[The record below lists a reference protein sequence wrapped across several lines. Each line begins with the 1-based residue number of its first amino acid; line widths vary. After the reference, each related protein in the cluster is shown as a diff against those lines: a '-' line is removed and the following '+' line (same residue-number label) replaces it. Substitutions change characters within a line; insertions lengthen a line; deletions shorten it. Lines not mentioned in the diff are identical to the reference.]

1 MRSFEIASDLAASP
15 EAVWQ
20 RVVTPA
26 GINDELLP
34 LMRMTMPRHLRG
46 ATIDQ
51 IPLRQRIGRCWLLL
65 LGLVPVDY
73 DDLALVE
80 VDPGRRFLEHS
91 TMLTQSRWSHER
103 IVEPHDG
110 GCRVIDRLRW
120 EGRTRAFEAVFGAA
134 VPILF
139 RHRHRRLRRHFA

>member
-51 IPLRQRIGRCWLLL
+51 IPLQQRIGRCWLLL

-110 GCRVIDRLRW
+110 GCRVIDRLHW
-120 EGRTRAFEAVFGAA
+120 QGRTRAFEAVFGAA

>member
-51 IPLRQRIGRCWLLL
+51 IPLQQRIGRCWLLL

-139 RHRHRRLRRHFA
+139 RHRNRRLRRHFA